1 MIGQIVS
8 HYKIL
13 EKLGEGGMGVVYKA
27 EDTRLKRTVALK
39 FLPPHLTTDP
49 EAKDRFIHEAQ
60 AASALDHPNICIV
73 HDVGDAGE
81 GQTFI
86 VMACYEGETLK
97 EKITRGPLECEEAVG
112 LIRQIAQGLA
122 KSHAKGIIHRDI
134 KPANILITAEGV
146 PKILDFGLAK
156 LTGHIGLTK
165 SGSTVGTFAYMSPEQ
180 VRGEDVDHR
189 TDLWSLG
196 ATLYEMLAG
205 HPPFRGEHEAALV
218 YEILNTTPP
227 PLRHYRPDAPEH
239 LQVLV
244 SKLLQKDP
252 ATRIPSAEILLQEL
266 TGPATP
272 AAGTSTENSI
282 AVLYFENMSS
292 EHDTDY
298 FCAGITEDIIT
309 DLSKIRSLR
318 VVPRNDVLPFRNK
331 DTNIRRL
338 GEALRANYVLE
349 GSVRKAGSRIRITAQ
364 LTDVRTGYHTWA
376 ERFDRLLED
385 IFDLQNDV
393 SGKIVDAL
401 RISLSESE
409 KASLTRRPTDD
420 LRAYDFYM
428 RGKDLVLHRGRKN
441 AELSIQMYERALSI
455 DPDFVGALSGLA
467 EACSHMYTWYDG
479 HQKWLARIIEL
490 SEKALA
496 LDPGSLE
503 ARLALGSVYVHQKRF
518 GEAKLVFKKLIQEKP
533 DFYEGFLWLGMA
545 CDLTG
550 EYNDAVLCYTQA
562 TQVKPYSEEPLVRL
576 DMTYRRQGNEELSKA
591 TAHTVLETGIR
602 RLALN
607 PDDTVTRSRVAIYY
621 ARFRQRENAMAE
633 VRKTHAADPTD
644 SHAHYNAAC
653 ALATL
658 GEKREM
664 LNYLRIAFEGGAA
677 FRGWVKNDPDFERY
691 LKDPDFQRLVGEFE
705 YPPV

>member
-1 MIGQIVS
+1 MIGQSIS

-13 EKLGEGGMGVVYKA
+13 ERLGGGGMGIVYKA
-27 EDTRLKRTVALK
+27 EDTRLKRIVALK
-39 FLPPHLTTDP
+39 FLPPELTTDP

-60 AASALDHPNICIV
+60 AASSLDHPNICIV
-73 HDVGDAGE
+73 HDIEDAGD

-97 EKITRGPLECEEAVG
+97 EKITRGALGIEEAVT

-122 KSHAKGIIHRDI
+122 KAHSKGIIHRDI
-134 KPANILITAEGV
+134 KPANVLITAEGAA
-146 PKILDFGLAK
+146 KILDFGLAK

-165 SGSTVGTFAYMSPEQ
+165 PGSTVGTFAYMSPEQ

-196 ATLYEMLAG
+196 VALYEMLAG
-205 HPPFRGEHEAALV
+205 YPPFRGEHEAALV

-227 PLRHYRPDAPEH
+227 PLRQYRPDVPEH
-239 LQVLV
+239 LLVLV
-244 SKLLQKDP
+244 SKLLEKDP
-252 ATRIPSAEILLQEL
+252 AKRIPSAESIIQEL
-266 TGPATP
+266 SGTSLATSRP
-272 AAGTSTENSI
+272 STENSV

-309 DLSKIRSLR
+309 DLSRIKSLR
-318 VVPRNDVLPFRNK
+318 VVPRNDVLPFRDK
-331 DTNIRRL
+331 DINTRQL

-349 GSVRKAGSRIRITAQ
+349 GSVRKAGNRIRITAQ
-364 LTDVRTGYHTWA
+364 LTDVRTGYHIWA

-385 IFDLQNDV
+385 IFDLQNEV
-393 SGKIVDAL
+393 SGRIVDAL
-401 RISLSESE
+401 RVSLTESE

-428 RGKDLVLHRGRKN
+428 RGKDLVLQRGRKN
-441 AELSIQMYERALSI
+441 AEASIQMYERALAI

-467 EACSHMYTWYDG
+467 EACSHMFTWYEG
-479 HQKWLARIIEL
+479 NQKWLARIIEV
-490 SEKALA
+490 SERALA

-503 ARLALGSVYVHQKRF
+503 ARLALGTVYVHQKRF
-518 GEAKLVFKKLIQEKP
+518 GEAKLMFEKLIQEKP
-533 DFYEGFLWLGMA
+533 DFYEGFLWMGMA

-550 EYNDAVLCYTQA
+550 ENDGAVYCYLQA
-562 TQVKPYSEEPLVRL
+562 AQMKPYSEEPLVRL
-576 DMTYRRQGNEELSKA
+576 DMTYRRQGNEELSIA
-591 TAHTVLETGIR
+591 TAHRALETGIR

-607 PDDTVTRSRVAIYY
+607 PDDTVTRSRVANYY
-621 ARFRQRENAMAE
+621 ARFHDRDNAMVE
-633 VRKTHAADPTD
+633 VGKIHATDSTD

-653 ALATL
+653 ALAAL
-658 GEKREM
+658 GEKEEM
-664 LNYLRIAFEGGAA
+664 LKYLRIAFEGGAA
-677 FRGWVKNDPDFERY
+677 YRGWVRNDPDFGQY
-691 LKDPDFQRLVGEFE
+691 LKDPDFLSLLGEFE
-705 YPPV
+705 